1 MRRFIMKVKDV
12 MGATAVAVR
21 PEASFTEM
29 VDAMRRFKVG
39 ALTVIDADD
48 HPIGVVADD
57 DLLLRE
63 TDSRERSIS
72 VFDSYKRR
80 QEHRKAAGGTAREV
94 MTTPAITITKDT
106 TVQDAARLMHR
117 YRIKQ
122 LPVVDA
128 ATGRIT
134 GCVHQ
139 SDLLKVFTRPIE
151 EIEREVTE
159 ICDRLYINPEKM
171 TVGIEAGVVTL
182 TGQVGFRSQIARLV
196 AAVRGI
202 DGVLDVENALS
213 YRSDD
218 LAPIPPFL

>member
-1 MRRFIMKVKDV
+1 MKVREV
-12 MGATAVAVR
+12 MGTTAVAVR
-21 PEASFTEM
+21 PETSFTEM

-48 HPIGVVADD
+48 HPIGVVSDD

-63 TDSRERSIS
+63 TDSRERSGS

-117 YRIKQ
+117 HRIKQ
-122 LPVVDA
+122 LPVIDA

-134 GCVHQ
+134 GTVHQ
-139 SDLLKVFTRPIE
+139 SDLLKIFIRPAE
-151 EIEREVTE
+151 EIDREVTKV
-159 ICDRLYINPEKM
+159 CNRLYINPGKLI
-171 TVGIEAGVVTL
+171 VGIEAGVVTL
-182 TGQVGFRSQIARLV
+182 TGQIGFHSQIARLV
-196 AAVRGI
+196 AAVREI
-202 DGVLDVENALS
+202 EGVLDVENALT

-218 LAPIPPFL
+218 LAPIPPLL